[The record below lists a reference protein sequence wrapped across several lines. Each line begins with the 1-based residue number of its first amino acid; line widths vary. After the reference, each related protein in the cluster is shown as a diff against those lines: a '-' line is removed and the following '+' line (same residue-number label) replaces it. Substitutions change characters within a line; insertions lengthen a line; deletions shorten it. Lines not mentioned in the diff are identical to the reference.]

1 VAAAPY
7 IEEQAM
13 MVAGGKTSGVL
24 VRGVVPEEEEK
35 VSAIAQRVTAG
46 SFERLEAGG
55 FGVVLGSELAAA
67 LGAGVGDRVV
77 LVIAQGSVT
86 PAGVVPRMRR
96 FEVVGI
102 FSAGMYEYDRNLAYL
117 HMADTA
123 RLYRM
128 GDGVSG
134 LRLSLADLFAA
145 PQRRA
150 CARAGNGR
158 RLLHQRLDA
167 AARQLLPLHPDHE
180 VGDVRDP
187 AAGRRGG
194 GVQHR
199 VDAGDGREGQARRHR
214 DPPDHG
220 RRAAA
225 AS

>member
-1 VAAAPY
+1 
-7 IEEQAM
+7 M
-13 MVAGGKTSGVL
+13 TH
-24 VRGVVPEEEEK
+24 
-35 VSAIAQRVTAG
+35 G
-46 SFERLEAGG
+46 SFERLAAGQ

-67 LGAGVGDRVV
+67 LGVGVGDRVV

-145 PQRRA
+145 PA
-150 CARAGNGR
+150 
-158 RLLHQRLDA
+158 
-167 AARQLLPLHPDHE
+167 
-180 VGDVRDP
+180 VVRSL
-187 AAGRRGG
+187 AQEMGG
-194 GVQHR
+194 GYYISDWTRQHANFFRSIQITKSVMFVILLLVVAVAAFNIVSTLVMVVKDKRADIAILRTMGAEPLSILKVFVTQGDGHR
-199 VDAGDGREGQARRHR
+199 VDRH
-214 DPPDHG
+214 DW
-220 RRAAA
+220 RAWRSAC
-225 AS
+225 